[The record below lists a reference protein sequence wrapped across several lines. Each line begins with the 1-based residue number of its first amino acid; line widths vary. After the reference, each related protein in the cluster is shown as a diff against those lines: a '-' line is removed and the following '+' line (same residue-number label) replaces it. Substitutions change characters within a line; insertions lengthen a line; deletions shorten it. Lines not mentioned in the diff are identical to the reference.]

1 MTGGRQDSSPPRPSY
16 SHSHHILDPSNTA
29 GFWVTALYSGSP
41 PTFCPSNHASP
52 SFVLWSC
59 RRKPAS
65 PRSGCQLRNCLPVRE
80 EEEDMGE
87 ESPVQ
92 PRGTPRPLRTM
103 GVQGLQPQTRC
114 THLADCVQSAA
125 PAPEEPP
132 RTRSHSPMVQVG
144 SPSSCQTEAR
154 DPGIPVVLQRP
165 PASQPLCSHP
175 RGAHVARPKV
185 AKAQGI
191 SALLQP
197 LGRARLCPAQQPHG
211 LWAKTKDSSVGLKP
225 VKQGT
230 KTCPQRQA
238 PGGSGQPREDWQ
250 EVPPV

>member
-1 MTGGRQDSSPPRPSY
+1 MLLFVGQKSIPPSLWLLESKSPDEEVERDQAAEPGDYVEQAEQHGTCGRGPPVCIIARYSCPAGVFGGTRDGPREEQQQQQQQRARRHAETEAEEAGVSSGIAWPAVCSLWLLLQGSLLGPE
-16 SHSHHILDPSNTA
+16 
-29 GFWVTALYSGSP
+29 VTA
-41 PTFCPSNHASP
+41 T
-52 SFVLWSC
+52 
-59 RRKPAS
+59 
-65 PRSGCQLRNCLPVRE
+65 
-80 EEEDMGE
+80 
-87 ESPVQ
+87 
-92 PRGTPRPLRTM
+92 
-103 GVQGLQPQTRC
+103 
-114 THLADCVQSAA
+114 
-125 PAPEEPP
+125 
-132 RTRSHSPMVQVG
+132 SHSPMVQVG
-144 SPSSCQTEAR
+144 SPSSCQTEVR
-154 DPGIPVVLQRP
+154 DPGVPMVLQRP

-230 KTCPQRQA
+230 RTCPQRQA
-238 PGGSGQPREDWQ
+238 PGGSGRPREDWQ

>member
-1 MTGGRQDSSPPRPSY
+1 MRKAQSSP
-16 SHSHHILDPSNTA
+16 
-29 GFWVTALYSGSP
+29 GGP
-41 PTFCPSNHASP
+41 PDLREPWAS
-52 SFVLWSC
+52 
-59 RRKPAS
+59 REAS
-65 PRSGCQLRNCLPVRE
+65 PR
-80 EEEDMGE
+80 
-87 ESPVQ
+87 
-92 PRGTPRPLRTM
+92 PRALTWRAVL
-103 GVQGLQPQTRC
+103 
-114 THLADCVQSAA
+114 QSAA
-125 PAPEEPP
+125 FAPGEPP
-132 RTRSHSPMVQVG
+132 RTRSHGHSHSPMVQVG

-154 DPGIPVVLQRP
+154 DPGVPVVLQRP

-175 RGAHVARPKV
+175 RGSHVARPKV

-230 KTCPQRQA
+230 KTCPQTQA
-238 PGGSGQPREDWQ
+238 PGGSGRPREDWQ

>member
-1 MTGGRQDSSPPRPSY
+1 MEPRMAHGRKRSSSSSSSVRGAIAIPKP
-16 SHSHHILDPSNTA
+16 
-29 GFWVTALYSGSP
+29 
-41 PTFCPSNHASP
+41 
-52 SFVLWSC
+52 
-59 RRKPAS
+59 RRKKPTLPGS
-65 PRSGCQLRNCLPVRE
+65 RCQLRNCLA
-80 EEEDMGE
+80 
-87 ESPVQ
+87 S
-92 PRGTPRPLRTM
+92 
-103 GVQGLQPQTRC
+103 
-114 THLADCVQSAA
+114 CVQSAA
-125 PAPEEPP
+125 LAPGEPP
-132 RTRSHSPMVQVG
+132 RTRRQGHSHSPMVQVG

-154 DPGIPVVLQRP
+154 DPGVPVVLQRP

-191 SALLQP
+191 SALLQA

-211 LWAKTKDSSVGLKP
+211 LWAKTKDSSAGLKP

-238 PGGSGQPREDWQ
+238 PHGSGRPREDWQ